1 MAFSLSEKDTIS
13 KTRNGMKT
21 LLQEV
26 VKGHTFE
33 TFFGDDTFT
42 NSKTSLVISVSI
54 DDVRALEKNFDWA
67 KMTTMKDKKQIEVTV
82 VDLPNGLRKTG
93 VLSENVDK
101 NGAYLTINQGERLP
115 GWDNK
120 YIPVNAK
127 GVKQKPKGVPGLKIR
142 FKETLKKA
150 GAPSGTSTK
159 MQEITSAYIF
169 TQALA
174 NDHRWVNAEA
184 LEADIK
190 RGKDGNLRNILEPSS
205 GKPYYPNI
213 KKEWIHV
220 YYKQYHKMLE
230 IFGDKKMKGFDHSE
244 DYKVPRARSSF
255 MTYITGIVK
264 QNFGFSKKDN
274 WNPADIWGVTVA
286 PSKVKQTIE
295 RAVFGSKDSQTI
307 EQLNST
313 LRGMWNAGIV
323 YGISLKKVS
332 GKTADWEEYNLE
344 QMTLEEKSN
353 YMYDNI
359 DITCQLNEGMS
370 TDSIVMCTDAKSKGY
385 KFQIRQN
392 SKGMSNLKFE
402 STKIGSAKAR
412 GGKAAVEQVVA
423 LLADKQNLGSS
434 GSTFVN
440 EHAEYP
446 QTEQEFI
453 DAKGN
458 NATGKCCFTLRQWK
472 MMFSRVK
479 KAGVDTGVSNQ
490 NDFAQNIQL
499 LYQAEPSLA
508 LSKLMQLTFLDNAL
522 KIEDKKD
529 KEAYTEFWTDMVF
542 LSIKKGDN
550 FGPFG
555 KLF

>member
-67 KMTTMKDKKQIEVTV
+67 KMTTIKDKKQVEVTV

-93 VLSENVDK
+93 VLSEDIDK
-101 NGAYLTINQGERLP
+101 NGAYLTINHGERLS

-127 GVKQKPKGVPGLKIR
+127 GKAQKPKGVPGLKIR

-190 RGKDGNLRNILEPSS
+190 RGKDGNLPDIME
-205 GKPYYPNI
+205 GKKYYPTI

-220 YYKQYHKMLE
+220 YYKQYHKILE
-230 IFGDKKMKGFDHSE
+230 IFGDKHMKGFDHSE
-244 DYKVPRARSSF
+244 DYKVPRAKSSF
-255 MTYITGIVK
+255 MTYITGVVK
-264 QNFGFSKKDN
+264 DNFGFSKKDN

-286 PSKVKQTIE
+286 PGEVKKRIE
-295 RAVFGSKDSQTI
+295 KAVFGSKDSQTV
-307 EQLNST
+307 EQLNAT

-344 QMTLEEKSN
+344 KMTLEEKSN

-359 DITCQLNEGMS
+359 DITCQLKEGMS
-370 TDSIVMCTDAKSKGY
+370 TDSIVMCTDVKSKGY

-412 GGKAAVEQVVA
+412 GGKAAVDQVVA
-423 LLADKQNLGSS
+423 LLEDSQNLGKSDC
-434 GSTFVN
+434 TFVN

-446 QTEQEFI
+446 QTDKQFTN
-453 DAKGN
+453 ASQN
-458 NATGKCCFTLRQWK
+458 NASGKCCFTLTQWK
-472 MMFSRVK
+472 KMFTRVERG
-479 KAGVDTGVSNQ
+479 GVETNIKSQDEFV
-490 NDFAQNIQL
+490 QNIQT
-499 LYQAEPSLA
+499 LYKSSASEA
-508 LSKLMQLTFLDNAL
+508 LSKLMQLTFLDNVL
-522 KIEDKKD
+522 KIKKKKGED
-529 KEAYTEFWTDMVF
+529 AYTEFWTDMVF

>member
-1 MAFSLSEKDTIS
+1 MAFSLTQKEVLN
-13 KTRNGMKT
+13 KTKNGMNTCLK
-21 LLQEV
+21 EV
-26 VKGHTFE
+26 IKGHTFE
-33 TFFGDDTFT
+33 TFLGDDTF
-42 NSKTSLVISVSI
+42 NSSKNSLVISVSI
-54 DDVRALEKNFDWA
+54 GDVRAIAKSFPWA
-67 KMTTMKDKKQIEVTV
+67 EMTTISDKKQVEVTI

-93 VLSENVDK
+93 VLSEDLDK
-101 NGAYLTINQGERLP
+101 KGNHIVIKQGEKLS
-115 GWDNK
+115 GWGNK

-127 GVKQKPKGVPGLKIR
+127 GKAQKPKGVPGFKIR

-169 TQALA
+169 TRALA
-174 NDHRWVNAEA
+174 NSKRWENAA
-184 LEADIK
+184 SLEADIMK
-190 RGKDGNLRNILEPSS
+190 GKSGTLPDIIDG
-205 GKPYYPNI
+205 KKYYPTINRD
-213 KKEWIHV
+213 WIQV
-220 YYKQYHKMLE
+220 YYKQYAKILD
-230 IFGDKKMKGFDHSE
+230 IFSQSKMKGFDHSE

-255 MTYITGIVK
+255 MTYITGVVK
-264 QNFGFSKKDN
+264 DNFGFSKKDN

-286 PSKVKQTIE
+286 PSQVKKTIE

-313 LRGMWNAGIV
+313 LRGMWKAGIL

-344 QMTLEEKSN
+344 QITLEEKSD

-359 DITCQLNEGMS
+359 DATCQLDQGMS
-370 TDSIVMCTDAKSKGY
+370 TDSIVFCTDSSSKGY

-412 GGKAAVEQVVA
+412 GGKAAVDQVEV
-423 LLADKQNLGSS
+423 LLKDNLKSKVK
-434 GSTFVN
+434 FVN
-440 EHAEYP
+440 EHQQYP
-446 QTEQEFI
+446 QTAAEFI
-453 DAKGN
+453 DASGN
-458 NATGKCCFTLRQWK
+458 NATGQCCFTLRVWK
-472 MMFSRVK
+472 NMFTKVK
-479 KAGVDTGVSNQ
+479 KGAITGVSNQ

-499 LYQAEPSLA
+499 LYQASPSEA
-508 LSKLMQLTFLDNAL
+508 VSKLMQLTFLHDAL
-522 KIEDKKD
+522 EIKD
-529 KEAYTEFWTDMVF
+529 SNNEKYTEFWTDMVF
-542 LSIKKGDN
+542 LSIKKGGN

>member
-13 KTRNGMKT
+13 RTRNGMKT

-26 VKGHTFE
+26 TKAHTFE
-33 TFFGDDTFT
+33 TFLGDDKFSS
-42 NSKTSLVISVSI
+42 SKTSLVISVSI
-54 DDVRALEKNFDWA
+54 ADVRALANKFDWA
-67 KMTTMKDKKQIEVTV
+67 EMTTISDKKQIEVTV

-101 NGAYLTINQGERLP
+101 NGAYLTINHGERLP

-120 YIPVNAK
+120 YIPVNAQGK
-127 GVKQKPKGVPGLKIR
+127 PQKPKAVPGFKIR

-169 TQALA
+169 TRALA
-174 NDHRWVNAEA
+174 NNKRWKDAKA
-184 LEADIK
+184 LETDIMKGK
-190 RGKDGNLRNILEPSS
+190 RGTLPDIIDG
-205 GKPYYPNI
+205 KKYYPNI
-213 KKEWIHV
+213 NKQWIDV
-220 YYKQYHKMLE
+220 YYKQYDKILN
-230 IFGDKKMKGFDHSE
+230 IFSQSKMKGFDHSE
-244 DYKVPRARSSF
+244 DYMVPRARSSF

-274 WNPADIWGVTVA
+274 WNPADIWGVTIA
-286 PSKVKQTIE
+286 PGEVKKTIE

-307 EQLNST
+307 DQLNAT
-313 LRGMWNAGIV
+313 LRGMWNKGII

-332 GKTADWEEYNLE
+332 GKTADWEVYNLE
-344 QMTLEEKSN
+344 KITLEEKSD
-353 YMYDNI
+353 YMYD
-359 DITCQLNEGMS
+359 DIEVTCQLNQGMS
-370 TDSIVMCTDAKSKGY
+370 TDSIVMCTDVASKGY

-412 GGKAAVEQVVA
+412 GGKAAVEQVEA
-423 LLADKQNLGSS
+423 LLEDRQNLGSS

-440 EHAEYP
+440 DHNQYP
-446 QTEQEFI
+446 KTDKEFI
-453 DAKGN
+453 NAATA

-472 MMFSRVK
+472 NMFTRVK
-479 KAGVDTGVSNQ
+479 NEGVTTGVTNP

-499 LYQAEPSLA
+499 LYQASPSEA
-508 LSKLMQLTFLDNAL
+508 LSKLMQLTFLDNAVKIL
-522 KIEDKKD
+522 KTKGV
-529 KEAYTEFWTDMVF
+529 EAYTEFWTDMVF
-542 LSIKKGDN
+542 LSIKKGDQ

>member
-1 MAFSLSEKDTIS
+1 
-13 KTRNGMKT
+13 MKT

-26 VKGHTFE
+26 TKAHTFE
-33 TFFGDDTFT
+33 TFFGDDKFT

-54 DDVRALEKNFDWA
+54 ADVRALANKFDWA
-67 KMTTMKDKKQIEVTV
+67 EMTTISDKKQIEVTV

-101 NGAYLTINQGERLP
+101 NNAYLTINQGERLS

-127 GVKQKPKGVPGLKIR
+127 GKQQKPKAVPGFKIR

-169 TQALA
+169 TKALA
-174 NDHRWVNAEA
+174 NSHRWVNAEA

-190 RGKDGNLRNILEPSS
+190 RGKDGNLPDIME
-205 GKPYYPNI
+205 GKQYYPTIN
-213 KKEWIHV
+213 KEWIHV
-220 YYKQYHKMLE
+220 YYKQYHKILE
-230 IFGDKKMKGFDHSE
+230 IFGNKNMKGFDHSE

-255 MTYITGIVK
+255 MTYITGVVK
-264 QNFGFSKKDN
+264 DNFGYSKKDN
-274 WNPADIWGVTVA
+274 WNPADIWGVTKA
-286 PSKVKQTIE
+286 PSEIKKTIE
-295 RAVFGSKDSQTI
+295 RAVFGSKDSQTVD
-307 EQLNST
+307 QLNAT
-313 LRGMWNAGIV
+313 LRGMWNAGIL

-332 GKTADWEEYNLE
+332 GKTADWEVYNLE
-344 QMTLEEKSN
+344 KMTLEQKSD

-359 DITCQLNEGMS
+359 DVTCQLNEGMS
-370 TDSIVMCTDAKSKGY
+370 TDSIVMCKDVANKGY

-412 GGKAAVEQVVA
+412 GGKAAVEQVEA
-423 LLADKQNLGSS
+423 LLEDNLGKSS
-434 GSTFVN
+434 VTFVN
-440 EHAEYP
+440 DHNQYP
-446 QTEQEFI
+446 KTADEFI
-453 DAKGN
+453 NAATA

-472 MMFSRVK
+472 NMFTRVK
-479 KAGVDTGVSNQ
+479 NERVTTGVNNQ
-490 NDFAQNIQL
+490 DQFAQNIQL
-499 LYQAEPSLA
+499 LYQASPSEA
-508 LSKLMQLTFLDNAL
+508 LSKLMQLTFLDNAVKIL
-522 KIEDKKD
+522 KSKSKED
-529 KEAYTEFWTDMVF
+529 YTEFWTDMVF
-542 LSIKKGDN
+542 LSIKKGDQ

>member
-13 KTRNGMKT
+13 RTRNGMKT

-26 VKGHTFE
+26 TGAHTFE
-33 TFFGDDTFT
+33 TFFGDDKFT

-54 DDVRALEKNFDWA
+54 VDVRALANKFDWA
-67 KMTTMKDKKQIEVTV
+67 EMTTINDKKQIEVTV

-101 NGAYLTINQGERLP
+101 NNAYLTINQGERLP

-127 GVKQKPKGVPGLKIR
+127 GIKQKPKAVPGFKIR

-169 TQALA
+169 TRALA
-174 NDHRWVNAEA
+174 GSYRWVNAEA

-190 RGKDGNLRNILEPSS
+190 RGKNGNLPDIME
-205 GKPYYPNI
+205 GKQYYPTIN
-213 KKEWIHV
+213 KEWIHV
-220 YYKQYHKMLE
+220 YYKQYHKILE
-230 IFGDKKMKGFDHSE
+230 IFGKKNMKGFDHSE

-255 MTYITGIVK
+255 MTYITGVVK
-264 QNFGFSKKDN
+264 DNFGYSKKDN
-274 WNPADIWGVTVA
+274 WNPADIWGVTIA
-286 PSKVKQTIE
+286 PGEIKKTIE

-307 EQLNST
+307 DQLNAT
-313 LRGMWNAGIV
+313 LRGMWDKGII

-332 GKTADWEEYNLE
+332 GKTADWEVYNLE
-344 QMTLEEKSN
+344 KITLEEKSD

-370 TDSIVMCTDAKSKGY
+370 TDSIVMCTDVKSKGY

-412 GGKAAVEQVVA
+412 GGKAAVDQVVA
-423 LLADKQNLGSS
+423 LLQDRQNLGSN

-440 EHAEYP
+440 ENAEYP
-446 QTEQEFI
+446 QNDKQFI
-453 DAKGN
+453 DASGN
-458 NATGKCCFTLRQWK
+458 NATKNCCFTLRQWK
-472 MMFSRVK
+472 LMFTRVK
-479 KAGVDTGVSNQ
+479 NARVTTGVNNQ
-490 NDFAQNIQL
+490 DEFAQNIQL
-499 LYQAEPSLA
+499 LYQTEPSIA
-508 LSKLMQLTFLDNAL
+508 LSKLMQLTFLDNAV
-522 KIEDKKD
+522 KILNSKSKED
-529 KEAYTEFWTDMVF
+529 YTEFWTDMVF
-542 LSIKKGDN
+542 LSIKKGDQ